1 MEDLKSLIEIMK
13 DMTPE
18 QREKFMDFVLKLIEK
33 NNPDNIP
40 PAYPIWVYPYWIY
53 KDYDRDI
60 FTVSDTTT
68 YSPTIASGDNY
79 FLFTAE

>member
-18 QREKFMDFVLKLIEK
+18 QRDKFIDLILKLIENDDIGLYFGRPVWIYPYK
-33 NNPDNIP
+33 VYDNPFIDFDS
-40 PAYPIWVYPYWIY
+40 VYPQ
-53 KDYDRDI
+53 
-60 FTVSDTTT
+60 
-68 YSPTIASGDNY
+68 TIASGDNY

>member
-18 QREKFMDFVLKLIEK
+18 QRDKFIDLILKLIE
-33 NNPDNIP
+33 NDDIGLYFGRPVWI
-40 PAYPIWVYPYWIY
+40 YPY
-53 KDYDRDI
+53 KLYDNPFI
-60 FTVSDTTT
+60 VSNDATT

-79 FLFTAE
+79 SLFTAE